1 MKVCQNSGLDPIET
15 RRRMLGQFLEYSFA
29 AQPLADAFE
38 FYRGLGFQTL
48 PVGDQLAHPYIALFD
63 SNVAVGLHDR
73 EQSGPLL
80 TFVRPQLRDY
90 ARAFR
95 RLGIAL
101 EREQL
106 ADDEFNQLAFADP
119 NGQGVALIEA
129 RTFTRGEWD
138 WRNVSACGEF
148 AEYSVSTDSIEESR
162 AFWEALG
169 LEATSEGSSPH
180 SRLRLEGCGLVLGLH
195 EAVFR
200 PGLTFR
206 CTQLAAR
213 IDYLR
218 AKGFSVRSGGP
229 LLEHASDVAALTG
242 PGGHVL
248 YLSESS
254 T

>member
-1 MKVCQNSGLDPIET
+1 
-15 RRRMLGQFLEYSFA
+15 MLGQFLEYSFS

-38 FYRGLGFQTL
+38 FYRALGFRTL

-63 SNVAVGLHDR
+63 RNVAVGLHDR

-80 TFVRPQLRDY
+80 TFVRPQLSY
-90 ARAFR
+90 YVRAFR
-95 RLGIAL
+95 RLGIEL
-101 EREQL
+101 ERQQL
-106 ADDEFNQLAFADP
+106 ADDEFNQLAFVDP

-138 WRNVSACGEF
+138 RRNVSACGEF
-148 AEYSVSTDSIEESR
+148 AEYSVSTDSVEKSR
-162 AFWEALG
+162 AFWESLG
-169 LEATSEGSSPH
+169 LEVAAEGESPH
-180 SRLRLEGCGLVLGLH
+180 AWLRLEGCGLVLGVH

-218 AKGFSVRSGGP
+218 AKGFSARSGGP
-229 LLEHASDVAALTG
+229 LLERASDVATLTG

-248 YLSESS
+248 YLAEGPG
-254 T
+254 

>member
-1 MKVCQNSGLDPIET
+1 
-15 RRRMLGQFLEYSFA
+15 MLGQFLEYSFA

-38 FYRGLGFQTL
+38 FYRALGFQTL
-48 PVGDQLAHPYIALFD
+48 PVGDQLAHPYVALFD
-63 SNVAVGLHDR
+63 DHVAVGLHDR
-73 EQSGPLL
+73 EQSGALL
-80 TFVRPQLRDY
+80 TFVRPRLSDY

-95 RLGIAL
+95 RLGIEL

-138 WRNVSACGEF
+138 RRNVSACGEF
-148 AEYSVSTDSIEESR
+148 AEYSVATGSIEKSR
-162 AFWEALG
+162 AFWETLG
-169 LEATSEGSSPH
+169 LEATAEGCSPH
-180 SRLRLEGCGLVLGLH
+180 AWLRLEGCGLVLGLH

-206 CTQLAAR
+206 CTQLPAR
-213 IDYLR
+213 VDYLR
-218 AKGFSVRSGGP
+218 AKGFSVRAGGP
-229 LLEHASDVAALTG
+229 LLEHATNVATLTG

-248 YLSESS
+248 YLSESAG
-254 T
+254 